1 VSDILFFAVKHGGVF
16 DTYIGQSSTKII
28 WKHHG
33 FLISL
38 ELLGFGDN
46 ALVTL
51 TGTRYKSGGNGLSRD
66 SHYQYQSLIRK

>member
-1 VSDILFFAVKHGGVF
+1 VSEFLFFAVKHGGIF

-51 TGTRYKSGGNGLSRD
+51 TGRR
-66 SHYQYQSLIRK
+66 